1 MPNYAEKLSK
11 YKDLDQQ
18 DRRVI
23 SDYLATIPFDIDVFQ
38 ETAIKSFIQGN
49 SVLVAAPTGSGKTL
63 VGEFALFAT
72 TNNKQRCFYTT
83 PIKAL
88 SNQKFLELVQRF
100 GSERVG
106 LLTGDNSINGDAE
119 IVVMTT
125 EVLRNMIYQN
135 PDKLHELGVVVMDEV
150 HFLAD
155 KERGVVWEEILILLN
170 QSVKIVAL
178 SATVSNVEDFG
189 DWLRKVRGSCTFV
202 IEEKRPVPLTQVI
215 ATSKELIP
223 LISIEDPTRLNN
235 KISNL
240 YKRNFTKS
248 HSKSEVPD
256 KSQIVELLQTNKLLP
271 SIYFIFSRKGC
282 EQAVDLLQKS
292 NTRLTSPEERT
303 DIEEIIRNRF
313 DEIASS
319 DWATLRIDD
328 WIDCAIRGFGSHH
341 AGLIPQLKEVT
352 ELLFQKGLMKVVFAT
367 ETLAVGVNMPAKSV
381 VLERMDKWNG
391 DTHEYLTPAEFTQLT
406 GRAGRRGIDTSGT
419 AVIAFHPDS
428 EPRFLLNL
436 VSSRTFELL
445 STFTPRYNMLL
456 NLLEHRNIDAT
467 KLLLNKSF
475 AQFSQEKSNLKMKSR
490 IDEERKAIAGYTKN
504 TVCDKGDFDSYYEIV
519 KDINRLERE
528 QKSSKRDKTR
538 QNRFDLSGQ
547 LNPGSVIRVKTAGKY
562 QSGLIT
568 KIMRE
573 RRGQD
578 SYWIVLENGD
588 GKKFHLNEI
597 DPVAGVISELVIN
610 RTMDFSKRESRKQI
624 AKVLTSLGYRKPD
637 KNEKDSRSSM
647 SIDELRRDIR
657 KHPCHSCSDLYEHLR
672 WAERKDKLVR
682 SVNSL
687 ELNFNNSMMSLSNK
701 CDEVLKLLNEIHYI
715 DIIDDKVKLN
725 SQAQILKE
733 IHSDQDLLTAATIVK
748 GLLNDLTIEELPA
761 VLSSFIYQP
770 RRDEYEIPGNISS
783 KIRERA
789 KELSTLANELINLEM
804 KYKLEYVRL
813 PHFGV
818 AEQVRKWAQGESLQ
832 KVLKNSDLAP
842 GDFVRVAKQVTDL
855 LRQIAKLKIDPI
867 SQIARESVHRVNR
880 GVVAYEPK
888 VFDDQDLDFDESLNV
903 SS

>member
-1 MPNYAEKLSK
+1 MSNYAQKLSK
-11 YKDLDQQ
+11 FKDLDSQ
-18 DRRVI
+18 DRKII
-23 SDYLATIPFDIDVFQ
+23 SDYLATIPFDIDAFQ
-38 ETAIKSFIQGN
+38 EFAIKSFIKGN
-49 SVLVAAPTGSGKTL
+49 SVLVAAPTGSGKTI

-72 TNNKQRCFYTT
+72 NHMNQRCFYTT

-100 GSERVG
+100 GSEKVG

-135 PDKLHELGVVVMDEV
+135 PDKLHDLGVVVMDEV

-170 QSVKIVAL
+170 QAVKIVAL

-189 DWLRKVRGSCTFV
+189 DWLKKVRGSCTFV

-223 LISIEDPTRLNN
+223 LISIEDPTRLNS
-235 KISNL
+235 KVTNL
-240 YKRNFTKS
+240 YRRNFTK
-248 HSKSEVPD
+248 HNGKSEIPD
-256 KSQIVELLQTNKLLP
+256 KSQIVDLLKQNKLLP

-282 EQAVDLLQKS
+282 DQAVDSLQKS
-292 NTRLTSPEERT
+292 NTRLTSPEERIE
-303 DIEEIIRNRF
+303 IEEIIRNRF
-313 DEIASS
+313 DEIAST

-328 WIDCAIRGFGSHH
+328 WIECAIRGFGSHH

-419 AVIAFHPDS
+419 AVIAFHPES

-436 VSSRTFELL
+436 VSSRTFELI

-456 NLLEHRNIDAT
+456 NLLEHRNIKAT
-467 KLLLNKSF
+467 KILLNKSF
-475 AQFSQEKSNLKMKSR
+475 AQFSQEKSNQKMKTR
-490 IDEERKAIAGYTKN
+490 IQEERNLISGYTKN
-504 TVCDKGDFDSYYEIV
+504 INCSKGDFDSYYQIV
-519 KDINRLERE
+519 KEITRIERDQKNSKRDINR
-528 QKSSKRDKTR
+528 K
-538 QNRFDLSGQ
+538 NRFELSGQ
-547 LNPGSVIRVKTAGKY
+547 IGPGSVIRVKSSGKY
-562 QSGLIT
+562 QTGLVT
-568 KIMRE
+568 KIIRE
-573 RRGQD
+573 RKGQD

-588 GKKFHLNEI
+588 GKKFNLNEI
-597 DPVAGVISELVIN
+597 DPTVGIISELVIN
-610 RTMDFSKRESRKQI
+610 RTMDFSKRESRRQI
-624 AKVLTSLGYRKPD
+624 AKVLTSLEFKKPLN
-637 KNEKDSRSSM
+637 KSENSIKL
-647 SIDELRRDIR
+647 SIDDLRKDIR
-657 KHPCHSCSDLYEHLR
+657 KHPCHACSDLYDHLR

-682 SVNSL
+682 SLQSL

-701 CDEVLKLLNEIHYI
+701 CDEVLNLLNEINYI
-715 DIIDDKVKLN
+715 EIQGDRVQLKN
-725 SQAQILKE
+725 QALILKE
-733 IHSDQDLLTAATIVK
+733 IHSDQDLLTAETINK
-748 GLLNDLTIEELPA
+748 NLLNDLTVEELPA

-770 RRDEYEIPGNISS
+770 RRDEYEIPGNMNS
-783 KIRERA
+783 KLRERA
-789 KELSTLANELINLEM
+789 KDISNLANDLINLET

-818 AEQVRKWAQGESLQ
+818 AEQIRRWALGESLQ
-832 KVLKNSDLAP
+832 KILKNSDLAP

-855 LRQIAKLKIDPI
+855 LRQIAKLKIEPI
-867 SQIARESVHRVNR
+867 SGIARIAVNKINR

-888 VFDDQDLDFDESLNV
+888 VFDDQDLDLDDSLNV

>member
-1 MPNYAEKLSK
+1 MTNYAQKLSR
-11 YKDLDQQ
+11 YKDLDSYE
-18 DRRVI
+18 REVI
-23 SDYLATIPFDIDVFQ
+23 SDYLSSIPFEIDVFQ
-38 ETAIKSFIQGN
+38 QTAIQSFIKGN
-49 SVLVAAPTGSGKTL
+49 SVLVAAPTGSGKTI

-72 TNNKQRCFYTT
+72 TRAKQRCFYTT

-100 GSERVG
+100 GSDRVG

-189 DWLRKVRGSCTFV
+189 DWLKQVRGSCTFV

-223 LISIEDPTRLNN
+223 LISIEDPKRLNA
-235 KISNL
+235 KVSNL

-248 HSKSEVPD
+248 HSKSEIPS
-256 KSQIVELLQTNKLLP
+256 KSEIVDLLQKYRLLP
-271 SIYFIFSRKGC
+271 AIYFIFSRKGC
-282 EQAVDLLQKS
+282 EQSVQILQQS
-292 NTRLTSPEERT
+292 NTRLTSAEEK
-303 DIEEIIRNRF
+303 IEIESIIRNRF
-313 DEIASS
+313 DDIAAS
-319 DWATLRIDD
+319 DWATLKIDD
-328 WIDCAIRGFGSHH
+328 WIDCALRGFGSHH

-352 ELLFQKGLMKVVFAT
+352 ELLFQKGLMKVVFST

-436 VSSRTFELL
+436 VSSRTFELA

-456 NLLEHRNIDAT
+456 NLLEHRSVTAT
-467 KLLLNKSF
+467 KVLLNKSF
-475 AQFSQEKSNLKMKSR
+475 AQFSHEKSNSKVRSR
-490 IDEERKAIAGYTKN
+490 IVEEKKALDGYTQNLK
-504 TVCDKGDFDSYYEIV
+504 CDKGNFESYYELV
-519 KDINRLERE
+519 KQITALERE
-528 QKSSKRDKTR
+528 SKSSKRDQSRKSR
-538 QNRFDLSGQ
+538 SDLSSN
-547 LNPGSVIRVKTAGKY
+547 LDAGSVIRVKYSGKY
-562 QSGLIT
+562 QTGLIT
-568 KIMRE
+568 KILRE
-573 RRGQD
+573 RKGQE

-588 GKKFHLNEI
+588 GRKFHLNEI

-610 RTMDFSKRESRKQI
+610 RSTDFSKREARKQI
-624 AKVLTSLGYRKPD
+624 AKVLSSFSYQKPS
-637 KNEKDSRSSM
+637 KTRSEAENNL
-647 SIDELRRDIR
+647 SIEQLRAAIR
-657 KHPCHSCSDLYEHLR
+657 KHPCHGCGDLYEHLR
-672 WAERKDKLVR
+672 WAERREKLR
-682 SVNSL
+682 KSIEIL
-687 ELNFNNSMMSLSNK
+687 ELDFNNSMMSLSNK
-701 CDEVLKLLNEIHYI
+701 CDEVLKLLKELSYI
-715 DIIDDKVKLN
+715 EVEQDKVKLN
-725 SQAQILKE
+725 KEALVLKE
-733 IHSDQDLLTAATIVK
+733 IHSDQDLLTAECVSK
-748 GLLNDLTIEELPA
+748 GLLQDLSIEELPA

-770 RRDEYEIPGNISS
+770 RRDEYEIPGNLSQ

-789 KELSTLANELINLEM
+789 KSITALANELINLEM
-804 KYKLEYVRL
+804 KYRIEYVRP
-813 PHFGV
+813 PHFGI
-818 AEQVRKWAQGESLQ
+818 AEQVRRWAQGESLQ
-832 KVLKNSDLAP
+832 KVLRNSDLAP

-855 LRQIAKLKIDPI
+855 LRQIAKLKIDPL
-867 SQIARESVHRVNR
+867 SKIARDAVSRINR
-880 GVVAYEPK
+880 GVVAYEPT
-888 VFDDQDLDFDESLNV
+888 VFEDQETDLESLKN
-903 SS
+903 SSI

>member
-1 MPNYAEKLSK
+1 MSNYAQKLSK
-11 YKDLDQQ
+11 FKDLDSQ
-18 DRRVI
+18 DRRII
-23 SDYLATIPFDIDVFQ
+23 SDYLATIPFDIDAFQ
-38 ETAIKSFIQGN
+38 EIAIKSFIKGN
-49 SVLVAAPTGSGKTL
+49 SVLVAAPTGSGKTI

-72 TNNKQRCFYTT
+72 NHMNQRCFYTT

-100 GSERVG
+100 GSEKVG

-135 PDKLHELGVVVMDEV
+135 PDKLHDLGVVVMDEV

-189 DWLRKVRGSCTFV
+189 DWLKKVRGSCTFV

-223 LISIEDPTRLNN
+223 LISIEDPTRLNS
-235 KISNL
+235 KVTNL
-240 YKRNFTKS
+240 YRRNFTK
-248 HSKSEVPD
+248 HNGKSEIPD
-256 KSQIVELLQTNKLLP
+256 KSQIVDLLKQNKLLP

-282 EQAVDLLQKS
+282 DQAVDSLQKS
-292 NTRLTSPEERT
+292 NTRLTSPEERIE
-303 DIEEIIRNRF
+303 IEEIIRNRF
-313 DEIASS
+313 DEIAST

-328 WIDCAIRGFGSHH
+328 WIECAIRGFGSHH

-419 AVIAFHPDS
+419 AVIAFHPES

-436 VSSRTFELL
+436 VSSRTFELI

-456 NLLEHRNIDAT
+456 NLLEHRNIKAT
-467 KLLLNKSF
+467 KILLNKSF
-475 AQFSQEKSNLKMKSR
+475 AQFSQEKSNQKMKTR
-490 IDEERKAIAGYTKN
+490 IQEERNLISGYTKN
-504 TVCDKGDFDSYYEIV
+504 INCSKGDFDSYYQIV
-519 KDINRLERE
+519 KEITRIERDQKNSKRDINR
-528 QKSSKRDKTR
+528 K
-538 QNRFDLSGQ
+538 NRFELSGQ
-547 LNPGSVIRVKTAGKY
+547 IGPGSVIRVKSSGKY
-562 QSGLIT
+562 QTGLVT
-568 KIMRE
+568 KIIRE
-573 RRGQD
+573 RKGQD

-597 DPVAGVISELVIN
+597 DPTVGIISELVIN
-610 RTMDFSKRESRKQI
+610 RTMDFSKRESRRQI
-624 AKVLTSLGYRKPD
+624 AKVLTSLEFKKPLN
-637 KNEKDSRSSM
+637 KNENSIKL
-647 SIDELRRDIR
+647 SIDDLRKDIR
-657 KHPCHSCSDLYEHLR
+657 KHPCHACSDLYDHLR

-682 SVNSL
+682 SLQSL

-701 CDEVLKLLNEIHYI
+701 CDEVLNLLNEINYI
-715 DIIDDKVKLN
+715 EIQGDRVQLKN
-725 SQAQILKE
+725 QALILKE
-733 IHSDQDLLTAATIVK
+733 IHSDQDLLTAETINK
-748 GLLNDLTIEELPA
+748 NLLNDLTVEELPA

-770 RRDEYEIPGNISS
+770 RRDEYEIPGNINS
-783 KIRERA
+783 KLRERA
-789 KELSTLANELINLEM
+789 KDISNLANDLINLET

-818 AEQVRKWAQGESLQ
+818 AEQIRRWAQGESLQ
-832 KVLKNSDLAP
+832 KILKNSDLAP

-855 LRQIAKLKIDPI
+855 LRQIAKLKIEPI
-867 SQIARESVHRVNR
+867 SGIARIAVNKINR

-888 VFDDQDLDFDESLNV
+888 VFDDQDLDLDDSLNV

>member
-1 MPNYAEKLSK
+1 MTTYSEKLNK
-11 YKDLDQQ
+11 YKSLGKE
-18 DRRVI
+18 DRIIV
-23 SDYLATIPFDIDVFQ
+23 SDYLATIPFDIDTFQ
-38 ETAIKSFIQGN
+38 ETAIESFIKGN
-49 SVLVAAPTGSGKTL
+49 SVLVAAPTGSGKTI

-72 TNNKQRCFYTT
+72 THIKQRCFYTT

-100 GSERVG
+100 GVDRVG

-135 PDKLHELGVVVMDEV
+135 PEKLHELGVVVMDEV

-155 KERGVVWEEILILLN
+155 KERGVVWEEILILLH

-189 DWLRKVRGSCTFV
+189 DWLRQVRGSCTFV

-215 ATSKELIP
+215 ATSSELIP
-223 LISIEDPTRLNN
+223 LISIEDTTKLNS
-235 KISNL
+235 KVSNL
-240 YKRNFTKS
+240 YKRNFSKS

-256 KSQIVELLQTNKLLP
+256 KSQLVDLLAKYKLLP

-282 EQAVDLLQKS
+282 EQAVQILQKS
-292 NTRLTSPEERT
+292 NTRLTSPEERSE
-303 DIEEIIRNRF
+303 IEVLIRNRF
-313 DEIASS
+313 DDIATT
-319 DWATLRIDD
+319 DWATLKIDD
-328 WIDCAIRGFGSHH
+328 WIDCATRGFGSHH
-341 AGLIPQLKEVT
+341 AGLIPQLKEIT

-391 DTHEYLTPAEFTQLT
+391 DSHEYLTPAEFTQLT

-456 NLLEHRNIDAT
+456 NLLEHRNITAT
-467 KLLLNKSF
+467 KVLLNKSF
-475 AQFSQEKSNLKMKSR
+475 AQFSQEKSNSKMKSR
-490 IDEERKAIAGYTKN
+490 IVEERKAIEGYTQKIN
-504 TVCDKGDFDSYYEIV
+504 CDKGDFKSYFDQVLQIT
-519 KDINRLERE
+519 RLERD
-528 QKSSKRDKTR
+528 QKSSKRDQSR
-538 QNRFDLSGQ
+538 QGRYELSE
-547 LNPGSVIRVKTAGKY
+547 LLSAGSVIRVKTAGKF
-562 QSGLIT
+562 QTGLVT
-568 KIMRE
+568 KIIRE
-573 RRGQD
+573 RKGQE

-597 DPVAGVISELVIN
+597 DPIAGIISELVIN
-610 RTMDFSKRESRKQI
+610 RTTDFSKREARKQI
-624 AKVLTSLGYRKPD
+624 ATVLRSFGYQKP
-637 KNEKDSRSSM
+637 EKSKSEAESRLSVE
-647 SIDELRRDIR
+647 ELRSNIR
-657 KHPCHSCSDLYEHLR
+657 KHPCHSCKDLYEHLR
-672 WAERKDKLVR
+672 WAERKEKLVK
-682 SVNSL
+682 SVDAL
-687 ELNFNNSMMSLSNK
+687 ELNFNNSMMTLSNK
-701 CDEVLKLLNEIHYI
+701 CDEVLKLLKEINYI
-715 DIIDDKVKLN
+715 DIGEDKVILN
-725 SQAQILKE
+725 RQANILRE
-733 IHSDQDLLTAATIVK
+733 IHSDQDLLTAETIVN
-748 GLLNDLTIEELPA
+748 GLLDNLTVEEMPS

-770 RRDEYEIPGNISS
+770 RRDEYEIPGNLSQ
-783 KIRERA
+783 KVRERA
-789 KELSTLANELINLEM
+789 KDITILANQLINLEM

-867 SQIARESVHRVNR
+867 SQIARESVHRINR
-880 GVVAYEPK
+880 GVVAYEPT
-888 VFDDQDLDFDESLNV
+888 VFEDQESVLDNS
-903 SS
+903 

>member
-1 MPNYAEKLSK
+1 MKTYAEKLSK
-11 YKDLDQQ
+11 YKDLGSE
-18 DRRVI
+18 DRKVI
-23 SDYLATIPFDIDVFQ
+23 ENFLATIPFDIDNFQ
-38 ETAIKSFIQGN
+38 EIAIKSFIKGS
-49 SVLVAAPTGSGKTL
+49 SVLVAAPTGSGKTI

-72 TNNKQRCFYTT
+72 LGFKQRCFYTT

-88 SNQKFLELVQRF
+88 SNQKYLELVQRF
-100 GSERVG
+100 GSEKVG

-135 PDKLHELGVVVMDEV
+135 PEKLHELGVVVMDEV

-189 DWLRKVRGSCTFV
+189 EWLNQVRGSCSFV

-223 LISIEDPTRLNN
+223 LISMEDTTKLNP

-240 YKRNFTKS
+240 YKRNYLKSHTKS
-248 HSKSEVPD
+248 DVPC
-256 KSQIVELLQTNKLLP
+256 KEEIVELLQKNRLLP

-282 EQAVDLLQKS
+282 EQAVTLLQQG
-292 NTRLTSPEERT
+292 NTKLTSPEERFE
-303 DIEEIIRNRF
+303 IESMIKNRF
-313 DEIASS
+313 DEIATS

-328 WIDCAIRGFGSHH
+328 WIDCALRGFGSHH

-352 ELLFQKGLMKVVFAT
+352 ELLFQRGLMKVVFAT

-391 DTHEYLTPAEFTQLT
+391 DSHEYLTPAEFTQLT

-428 EPRFLLNL
+428 EPRFLHNL

-456 NLLEHRNIDAT
+456 NLLEHRDVSAT
-467 KLLLNKSF
+467 KVLLNKSF
-475 AQFSQEKSNLKMKSR
+475 AQYSQEKSNSKMKSR
-490 IDEERKAIAGYTKN
+490 IVEERKALDSYNQN
-504 TVCDKGDFDSYYEIV
+504 TICDRGDFNSYYKIV
-519 KDINRLERE
+519 KDINRSEKNE
-528 QKSSKRDKTR
+528 KTSKRELSRK
-538 QNRFDLSGQ
+538 NRFELSGEIV
-547 LNPGSVIRVKTAGKY
+547 PGSVIRVKSSGKY
-562 QSGLIT
+562 QSGLVTRVI
-568 KIMRE
+568 RE
-573 RRGQD
+573 RKGQD

-588 GKKFHLNEI
+588 GRKFHLNEI
-597 DPVAGVISELVIN
+597 DPVAGVISELIIN
-610 RTMDFSKRESRKQI
+610 RSTDFSKREVRKQI
-624 AKVLTSLGYRKPD
+624 AKVLTSLGYKKPLSSGENQD
-637 KNEKDSRSSM
+637 RVLNVEELRSS
-647 SIDELRRDIR
+647 IR
-657 KHPCHSCSDLYEHLR
+657 KHACHSCKDLYEHLR
-672 WAERKDKLVR
+672 WAERRDKLEK
-682 SVNSL
+682 SLLSL

-701 CDEVLKLLNEIHYI
+701 CDEVLKLLVEIGYVVLK
-715 DIIDDKVKLN
+715 DDKVKLN
-725 SQAQILKE
+725 PQAVILKD
-733 IHSDQDLLTAATIVK
+733 IHSDQDLLAAESIVK
-748 GLLNDLTIEELPA
+748 GLLDDLSIEEMPA
-761 VLSSFIYQP
+761 VLSGFVYQP
-770 RRDEYEIPGNISS
+770 RRDEYEIPGNLTQ

-789 KELSTLANELINLEM
+789 KEISTMANELINLEM

-813 PHFGV
+813 PHYGI
-818 AEQVRKWAQGESLQ
+818 AEQMRKWAQGESLQ
-832 KVLKNSDLAP
+832 KVLRNSELAP

-855 LRQIAKLKIDPI
+855 LRQIAKLKIEPI
-867 SQIARESVHRVNR
+867 SKIARESVHKINR

-888 VFDDQDLDFDESLNV
+888 VFDDQEEDFEILT
-903 SS
+903 